1 MKKGGISMFGLIFL
15 IFLTV
20 VSLIFSVLAFQGKDI
35 ILDDTYIKASEEERS
50 TMNKKAYRIQGA
62 IIFLFI
68 SAISACNALRAITHI
83 PLFTYLAATFG
94 IIGIVYAIVSHYK
107 IKKK

>member
-1 MKKGGISMFGLIFL
+1 MFGLIFL

-35 ILDDTYIKASEEERS
+35 ILDDTYIKASKEERN

-62 IIFLFI
+62 IVFLFI
-68 SAISACNALRAITHI
+68 AVISACNALRAITHI
-83 PLFTYLAATFG
+83 PLFTYLAVAFA
-94 IIGIVYAIVSHYK
+94 IIGIVYGIVSHYK

>member
-1 MKKGGISMFGLIFL
+1 M
-15 IFLTV
+15 
-20 VSLIFSVLAFQGKDI
+20 IFSVLAFQGKDI

-83 PLFTYLAATFG
+83 PLFTYLAGALGIVG
-94 IIGIVYAIVSHYK
+94 IIYAIVSHYK

>member
-1 MKKGGISMFGLIFL
+1 MFGLIFL

-68 SAISACNALRAITHI
+68 SAISACNALRSITHI
-83 PLFTYLAATFG
+83 PLFTYLATTFG
-94 IIGIVYAIVSHYK
+94 IIVIVYAIASHYK

>member
-1 MKKGGISMFGLIFL
+1 MFGLVFL

-20 VSLIFSVLAFQGKDI
+20 TSLIFAILAFSGKDI
-35 ILDDTYIKASEEERS
+35 ILDDTYIKASKEERN

-62 IIFLFI
+62 IVFLFI
-68 SAISACNALRAITHI
+68 AVISACNALRAITHI
-83 PLFTYLAATFG
+83 PLFTYLAAAFA
-94 IIGIVYAIVSHYK
+94 IIGIVYGIVSHYK